1 MKLYRY
7 KVPLVALAL
16 LAGGTMNALADV
28 KTGVDA
34 WAQGDYERAV
44 SEWRPLAKAG
54 DADAQF
60 NMGQAYKLGRGVP
73 ANLATALD
81 YYRMAALQ
89 GHDRATDN
97 YGLLLFQQNRRIEA
111 MPYIEQSA
119 ERGEPRAQYLLG
131 VALFNGDLKPK
142 NWPRAYAMMLRAQK
156 GNLPQA
162 VASLAQ
168 MEKYLSETNKAQGR
182 ALAAQMEGQGQATK
196 PATEPF
202 PTLTAPASP
211 AVRPAKPSPAVTA
224 PATGKSSG
232 PAPVSTAAPE
242 KAASGPITSSTEP
255 LSSPSQPKQERP
267 TQTRSAEVRPAEAK
281 PAQIKPAKGKW
292 RIQLGAYST
301 TARAETQWKK
311 LCAQVSG
318 LADHSYFLEKNGPI
332 VRLQAG
338 PFASQ
343 ADALR
348 ICNRVKAAGGEC
360 MVKAV

>member
-7 KVPLVALAL
+7 KAPLVALAL
-16 LAGGTMNALADV
+16 LAGGTTNAVADV

-73 ANLATALD
+73 ANLSTALD

-156 GNLPQA
+156 ADLPQA
-162 VASLAQ
+162 AASLTQ
-168 MEKYLSETNKAQGR
+168 MEKHLSEANKAQGR
-182 ALAAQMEGQGQATK
+182 ALAAQMEGQGLAAK
-196 PATEPF
+196 PAAEPL
-202 PTLTAPASP
+202 PTLVAPAPGKRS
-211 AVRPAKPSPAVTA
+211 A
-224 PATGKSSG
+224 PAPLPAAVPKKAA
-232 PAPVSTAAPE
+232 PAPA
-242 KAASGPITSSTEP
+242 TSSTEP
-255 LSSPSQPKQERP
+255 RSSPVPPKQERP
-267 TQTRSAEVRPAEAK
+267 AQVRPAEAK
-281 PAQIKPAKGKW
+281 PAQIKPAQGKW

-301 TARAETQWKK
+301 RARAETQWKK

-318 LADHSYFLEKNGPI
+318 LASHAYFLEKSGPI
-332 VRLQAG
+332 IRLQAG

-348 ICNRVKAAGGEC
+348 MCNRVKAAGGEC